1 MLWSKE
7 WGSNKLAALGLL
19 TWLPGIDRRAS
30 YPLLYKCAS
39 STKLEPVWYDSP
51 GRTLC
56 LSLGLFQLMLP
67 TGITKQSPGKWLA
80 FSVTQWSAAC
90 RVLELQPSI
99 FPYCQP
105 HSVPLCCCESQP

>member
-19 TWLPGIDRRAS
+19 TWLPGSDRRAS

-51 GRTLC
+51 GRNPVC
-56 LSLGLFQLMLP
+56 LLRAFPVDASHGHHKTIP
-67 TGITKQSPGKWLA
+67 GEVAGIQCDT
-80 FSVTQWSAAC
+80 VERC
-90 RVLELQPSI
+90 M
-99 FPYCQP
+99 
-105 HSVPLCCCESQP
+105 